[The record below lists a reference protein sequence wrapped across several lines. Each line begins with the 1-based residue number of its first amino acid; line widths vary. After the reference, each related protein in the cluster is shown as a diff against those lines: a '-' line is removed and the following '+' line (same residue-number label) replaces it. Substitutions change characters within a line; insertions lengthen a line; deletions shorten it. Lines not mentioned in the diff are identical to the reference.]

1 MFVKVRQVGNSNTL
15 TVPSDIKI
23 SGTEYTVKNEGTKI
37 VYTPVAKRKNIFST
51 KDWKEY
57 DYQKDMKNDEMLQP
71 VKPVGREVID

>member
-1 MFVKVRQVGNSNTL
+1 MIVKLRKVGNYNTL

-23 SGTEYTVKNEGTKI
+23 TGVEYTVKNVGNAI
-37 VYTPVAKRKNIFST
+37 VFTPVVERKNIFAT

-57 DYQKDMKNDEMLQP
+57 DYQKDIENDPALQS